1 MYSNDKYVIDILLI
15 INLLLNRED
24 KYKTYPKEGL
34 FGNFLGLLFVFYGG
48 LVVFMV
54 TKPEFKRQP
63 KPEDGVL
70 LTGALE

>member
-1 MYSNDKYVIDILLI
+1 M
-15 INLLLNRED
+15 LNRKD
-24 KYKTYPKEGL
+24 NYRTYPKEGL
-34 FGNFLGLLFVFYGG
+34 FGNFLGLLCVFYGG